1 LEDER
6 FESEADATLVAR
18 AISGDRD
25 AFERL
30 VRRHLRVAH
39 AVARRH
45 VANGA
50 DADDVV
56 QDAFLKALQR
66 LEDCRNPEHFR
77 AWLLTIVRNRAHN
90 VRAREHVRATEPLD
104 SVDAVSNAPDPGR
117 GVEDRELGE
126 AVEVAMGALT
136 DLQRN
141 VFVLHDME
149 GLDHG
154 EVASRLGLSRASS
167 RFNLHVARKAL
178 RDRLSSH
185 AGTLAWRR

>member
-18 AISGDRD
+18 ARSGDRD

-39 AVARRH
+39 AVAPRH
-45 VANGA
+45 VANAA

-66 LEDCRNPEHFR
+66 LEDCRDPEHFR

-90 VRAREHVRATEPLD
+90 VRAREHVRDADSLD
-104 SVDAVSNAPDPGR
+104 VVDPASDAPDPSR
-117 GVEDRELGE
+117 RVEDRELRE
-126 AVEVAMGALT
+126 EVEVAMRALT

-154 EVASRLGLSRASS
+154 EVAGHLSISRASS

-178 RDRLSSH
+178 RDRLSTR
-185 AGTLAWRR
+185 APLAWRR